1 MSAIDDIRK
10 RNPTAA
16 GLSDADIIRTISDQT
31 GIDPAT
37 VASDFGVKQNDPG
50 FWTSFKQGLGAN
62 LEGVGQAIDDASD
75 GRPGA
80 LTRYG
85 RDVQFRNPSSAAS
98 ESWDGFK
105 EHPWE
110 GLKQFAGSALG
121 STAPSLAMAL
131 IPGMQPE
138 AAASAGV
145 AMRGL
150 QLARS
155 LPAQALVAAAPSYGQ
170 IRNDQREQ
178 GLGDEPGAVGRA
190 ALGALATGGV
200 EVGFGVQGA
209 LNRFNN
215 RAAREAVVDE
225 FGRTPMR
232 TLAKNWGRSALEEG
246 GEEIIQQPIQ
256 QAAAYQDPTTPEN
269 LRDTAWSGFG
279 GLVGGAFLG
288 PMGAAP
294 MAVRHAQINGRI
306 ATDLLNPDAP
316 LSQQQDAALWQRAFD
331 TRDLG
336 AEQAAAN
343 YGQTM
348 EEVNRQ
354 RLGSLYWGQPVD
366 LLADVQTNEAARE
379 EARSRFDAFRGRE
392 ARAGFLRDLE
402 GAPHDNPLYAAIP
415 TPVDNYLRQYREDHT
430 PVGENYSLPIPGA
443 FVRGQLPEQA
453 TPGYYDGG
461 EEVQP
466 ATPNNRQGSFVDQ
479 LDMTLQPGYARTQV
493 ANDTSVGLPGNTAPT
508 GQFDESGTLANLRAA
523 TVQQLVPM
531 LQNGGEPAYSHMT
544 RLAITSRE
552 PDLMAKVARAASI
565 ARQFRDER
573 VAAVTGKKTPKAAKV
588 VPAKGTTPQ
597 PVVQPQAVN
606 VPQRRQAR
614 VELRQKL
621 EDAKRSQAITE
632 DSYLLLRNALDTGA
646 KVEKVKADLDK
657 AAKEVADAK
666 APNTFDNRADFTD
679 WALNRVGAKEHEAE
693 AYKRWKAIG
702 EFAGEEPASFDMLTQ
717 VFPEQ
722 TRGKGK
728 GKKPTHTTVQ
738 NRMKVLH
745 QLVSDL
751 EAKHLS
757 EAQNESVQTEEV
769 TPGEAISEE
778 EAKTGLTQRGQS
790 ADSVVHPEAE
800 GEDKDT
806 ETHGDSGAVGAEVTK
821 RGRKEWEA
829 RSTGEEAIKFD
840 DLAPEMQVAWSDT
853 VGSLD
858 ESRGETSAKAYLDK
872 KHSEFV
878 SGLEAAGYT
887 VEAST
892 GKRTVKA
899 LSEKDTTGADAAR
912 AKVLAEAI
920 LTGDT
925 DVAVELLQLLDG
937 KTGATL
943 MQMLRTRFSMPRTAV
958 TPKAAVEYLVGK
970 FNTLRAAVVE
980 RSNEMAKVWG
990 PGFDSL
996 PEAAKLDFY
1005 EAVEGVGDMVNTPSI
1020 LRQIKGDI
1028 LNEYGIRQAAES
1040 VPANARRDESSDAQ
1054 RPELRGNGEGVATS
1068 GQDQSASGPTVTTK
1082 KRRTIA
1088 REEVK
1093 RSTNSEATKVTTPT
1107 TVAAIRSHLKGL
1119 FFSGHRFDSKVVV
1132 VQSSAGLDPE
1142 LRSKHDGNTQAFV
1155 KNGKVYLIA
1164 NNIQQGNELAVFLHE
1179 VGVHLGME
1187 KLLGPENYAKL
1198 VEQVKQWAENSD
1210 GKEGELARKALR
1222 RTLNAEEN
1230 LGEEYGQKDFD
1241 DELLAYFV
1249 EESVLSGTNP
1259 TAISKAGGP
1268 MANWFRTFWAAVKI
1282 ALRKFGLDRIE
1293 QLSAQNLVDIAYGAA
1308 RLELEGTWH
1317 GTAAD
1322 FRNFNHTYMGSGE
1335 GAQAFGW
1342 GTYLAQRVGIAKGYW
1357 KQDVGRKYAAPNL
1370 VDKDGNKIKR
1380 IWNGPLGSAHNALVQ
1395 ANGDYAAARAAQT
1408 GFGSKPVLAALDVM
1422 EKEGVSVR
1430 LDNPEGSL
1438 MRVDVN
1444 VHDDEFLDWDKP
1456 LSEQSEV
1463 VKKALEQKFIS
1474 KQMDK
1479 MTGEGWSEPGENF
1492 YRWLEAG
1499 FGSDKKASEYLDSIG
1514 IKGIKFLD
1522 STSRDYANAKFKIEE
1537 AGPFR
1542 TRLEKKKPW
1551 TVEIER
1557 NGGYRTMNF
1566 ATKAEAEAWVAEKKT
1581 ATRNLVVFNDKNIV
1595 RVATQ
1600 RGARLDSS
1608 SIKYSKADDGVFHRK
1623 QTVETLKFKDVSG
1636 NEYEETVVSFPF
1648 ATHPHVREAVKE
1660 ALNGPMRGVFSLVKG
1675 IYFYE
1680 GRDDFVCQHPDG
1692 AMIVLSK
1699 TTVSGGKA
1707 AAKVTL
1713 DHELAHVADNASV
1726 TEGGIFSNSALF
1738 DVAVSRARKLHAS
1751 LPKGNPIHD
1760 FLDYPFNPAYDESK
1774 TDLATR
1780 MEVYAQLVSAVQH
1793 PGLAALLNKH
1803 SPVLYQIAK
1812 EALDEIQQTYPG
1824 NAAVEN
1830 ARGVSRQSEQNV
1842 GRSGQSATQAQ
1853 FRRNQRQDSQENF
1866 LTQAQ
1871 DKVSDSLVN
1880 SRGGFKKHLLGWL
1893 TLEQLSDVVERMVDK
1908 ASSATV
1914 TTYNAVMTKMQQASK
1929 EIVYRASMIDEKW
1942 ASVSPAVAAKLS
1954 NVMRTATR
1962 YGFDPEAE
1970 KPGNDFQQK
1979 LAAEFNAL
1987 PVEAKELYKQVR
1999 DFYAGL
2005 YNERRDI
2012 LLKAAES
2019 TKDAAG
2025 NTAEVKRLLKAV
2037 KGPYFPLMRIGE
2049 WYSVGMSKEV
2059 KALMD
2064 KKKTDGLSA
2073 AEEKQLTALRKDAKH
2088 YVARGHLT
2096 RAEAV
2101 RSAKELESMGFSN
2114 WNTASSKLQNEV
2126 RTLPDFQKLEAAL
2139 VAELPKAVQDKARN
2153 MVAEMYFAALA
2164 DNSALKQLMHR
2175 EGIYGE
2181 ETDMRRVFA
2190 ATALSS
2196 AHHIS
2201 RMKYADDLSAAMM
2214 AVRNAASDQTGDDT
2228 MRMVENELTKRVELA
2243 MDNEHSDFANRLLQT
2258 SYFAHLGLS
2267 PAFVLTNM
2275 SQVPMITAP
2284 WLVAR
2289 HGFGASTRSIVAA
2302 YSDVTK
2308 MMKSTYSGGN
2318 LLAELKWDSVLN
2330 EDESKLFRDLID
2342 RNKLDITIEADLGS
2356 VANMQNTKLDKY
2368 IKLANAPVRITEL
2381 ANRAVTG
2388 LSAYR
2393 LGRSKGMSHD
2403 AAVDYAAKAVTETQ
2417 LDYSALNAPRH
2428 MRSVFGSKTI
2438 AKLMFQFRKY
2448 QQGMLYLIVKNFHD
2462 AFKAADPE
2470 ERRIARTTL
2479 YGLFTMSGAMAG
2491 AIGLPFAGAVT
2502 FIANAIAGGFGDG
2515 DDPFDA
2521 EVELR
2526 NLLADAVGA
2535 DAAEVFMKGLP
2546 TLVGADLSKR
2556 VGMGDL
2562 ASPLPFMRQGK
2573 TGSEKLDKAM
2583 LASLGASYGMM
2594 QQIADGLGEM
2604 ASGDFAKGAEKVLPL
2619 KVASNLIRTAR
2630 YADEGLTNKNG
2641 ELVLAPEKFS
2651 SWDLALRA
2659 AGFQP
2664 TIEADYYAANQAVE
2678 SAKQAASDAR
2688 TKLLRDYAQSTL
2700 KGEDTTGIEQKMQDY
2715 NERHPEK
2722 GYRIDFSAKLKAI
2735 QTRVKMQNE
2744 RNEVG
2749 VKTDA
2754 RSQPFLQRARF
2765 AE

>member
-1 MSAIDDIRK
+1 MATIADFRTLPQFS
-10 RNPTAA
+10 
-16 GLSDADIIRTISDQT
+16 GMSDADIIGELSQQYDVSPSELAGTL
-31 GIDPAT
+31 
-37 VASDFGVKQNDPG
+37 GVKQNDPG

-62 LEGVGQAIDDASD
+62 LEGVGQAIDDSSD

-98 ESWDGFK
+98 ESWEGFK

-121 STAPSLAMAL
+121 STAPSLALAL

-145 AMRGL
+145 ALRGL

-209 LNRFNN
+209 LNRFNS

-246 GEEIIQQPIQ
+246 GEEIVQQPIQ

-331 TRDLG
+331 ARDLG

-379 EARSRFDAFRGRE
+379 EAQARFDAFRSRE

-466 ATPNNRQGSFVDQ
+466 ATPNNRQGSFVEQ

-493 ANDTSVGLPGNTAPT
+493 ANDTSVGLPGSTAPT
-508 GQFDESGTLANLRAA
+508 GQFGESGTLANLRAA
-523 TVQQLVPM
+523 TVQQLVPI
-531 LQNGGEPAYSHMT
+531 LQNGGDGAYAHLSQ
-544 RLAITSRE
+544 LALTSRE
-552 PDLMAKVARAASI
+552 PALLAKVAQAARI
-565 ARQFRDER
+565 ARQFQAER
-573 VAAVTGKKTPKAAKV
+573 VAATAKKSKQTKGKAKQAA
-588 VPAKGTTPQ
+588 PAA
-597 PVVQPQAVN
+597 PVVKQAPVQVPQQPAS

-657 AAKEVADAK
+657 AAKEVADAR

-751 EAKHLS
+751 EVKHLS

-778 EAKTGLTQRGQS
+778 EAKTGLTQRSQS

-806 ETHGDSGAVGAEVTK
+806 EQHGDSGAVGAEVTK

-840 DLAPEMQVAWSDT
+840 DLAPEMQVAWSDA
-853 VGSLD
+853 VGSAEEAHRKVTTAKDLGKQSTD
-858 ESRGETSAKAYLDK
+858 AESATGGGREVTIKAYLDK
-872 KHSEFV
+872 LHSDFV
-878 SGLEAAGYT
+878 AGVDAANLTQDSSGEGA
-887 VEAST
+887 
-892 GKRTVKA
+892 RTVKA

-912 AKVLAEAI
+912 AKVLAESI

-925 DVAVELLQLLDG
+925 DVAAELQQLLEG

-1040 VPANARRDESSDAQ
+1040 VPANARGNESSDAQ
-1054 RPELRGNGEGVATS
+1054 RPELRGDGEGVATS
-1068 GQDQSASGPTVTTK
+1068 GQDQGASGPTVATK
-1082 KRRTIA
+1082 KRRTVA
-1088 REEVK
+1088 REEG
-1093 RSTNSEATKVTTPT
+1093 
-1107 TVAAIRSHLKGL
+1107 VAAG
-1119 FFSGHRFDSKVVV
+1119 
-1132 VQSSAGLDPE
+1132 
-1142 LRSKHDGNTQAFV
+1142 
-1155 KNGKVYLIA
+1155 
-1164 NNIQQGNELAVFLHE
+1164 
-1179 VGVHLGME
+1179 
-1187 KLLGPENYAKL
+1187 
-1198 VEQVKQWAENSD
+1198 
-1210 GKEGELARKALR
+1210 
-1222 RTLNAEEN
+1222 
-1230 LGEEYGQKDFD
+1230 
-1241 DELLAYFV
+1241 
-1249 EESVLSGTNP
+1249 
-1259 TAISKAGGP
+1259 
-1268 MANWFRTFWAAVKI
+1268 
-1282 ALRKFGLDRIE
+1282 
-1293 QLSAQNLVDIAYGAA
+1293 
-1308 RLELEGTWH
+1308 
-1317 GTAAD
+1317 
-1322 FRNFNHTYMGSGE
+1322 
-1335 GAQAFGW
+1335 
-1342 GTYLAQRVGIAKGYW
+1342 
-1357 KQDVGRKYAAPNL
+1357 
-1370 VDKDGNKIKR
+1370 
-1380 IWNGPLGSAHNALVQ
+1380 NAL
-1395 ANGDYAAARAAQT
+1395 
-1408 GFGSKPVLAALDVM
+1408 
-1422 EKEGVSVR
+1422 
-1430 LDNPEGSL
+1430 
-1438 MRVDVN
+1438 
-1444 VHDDEFLDWDKP
+1444 
-1456 LSEQSEV
+1456 
-1463 VKKALEQKFIS
+1463 
-1474 KQMDK
+1474 
-1479 MTGEGWSEPGENF
+1479 
-1492 YRWLEAG
+1492 
-1499 FGSDKKASEYLDSIG
+1499 
-1514 IKGIKFLD
+1514 
-1522 STSRDYANAKFKIEE
+1522 
-1537 AGPFR
+1537 
-1542 TRLEKKKPW
+1542 
-1551 TVEIER
+1551 
-1557 NGGYRTMNF
+1557 
-1566 ATKAEAEAWVAEKKT
+1566 
-1581 ATRNLVVFNDKNIV
+1581 
-1595 RVATQ
+1595 
-1600 RGARLDSS
+1600 
-1608 SIKYSKADDGVFHRK
+1608 FHRK

-1648 ATHPHVREAVKE
+1648 ATHPHIRKILVDIQ
-1660 ALNGPMRGVFSLVKG
+1660 NGPMAGTFANIEG
-1675 IYFYE
+1675 FYLYD
-1680 GRDDFVCQHPDG
+1680 GKDDFAYKNADG
-1692 AMIVLSK
+1692 TFKIVLSK
-1699 TTVSGGKA
+1699 TTANDSYENA
-1707 AAKVTL
+1707 RLTIN
-1713 DHELAHVADNASV
+1713 HELAHVADEADAVRGGTLSNTPMMGIITAKARQLYNRLP
-1726 TEGGIFSNSALF
+1726 EGHPIKEL
-1738 DVAVSRARKLHAS
+1738 LH
-1751 LPKGNPIHD
+1751 
-1760 FLDYPFNPAYDESK
+1760 YPFDAQWVESQ
-1774 TDLATR
+1774 TPRALR
-1780 MEVYAQLVSAVQH
+1780 MEVFAQLVAAVQH
-1793 PGLAALLNKH
+1793 PALARELQAVSPALHQFAKDSLNEIEAKGSAYQTTNRADLAAG
-1803 SPVLYQIAK
+1803 VQG
-1812 EALDEIQQTYPG
+1812 Q
-1824 NAAVEN
+1824 AVRR
-1830 ARGVSRQSEQNV
+1830 AEQA
-1842 GRSGQSATQAQ
+1842 RSGESQR
-1853 FRRNQRQDSQENF
+1853 FRRGQTEQREAAPSF

-1871 DKVSDSLVN
+1871 GKVADSLVN

-1914 TTYNAVMTKMQQASK
+1914 TAYNAVMTKMQQASK

-1970 KPGNDFQQK
+1970 KPGNDFQRK

-1987 PVEAKELYKQVR
+1987 PSEAKELYKQVR

-2012 LLKAAES
+2012 LLKAAEG

-2025 NTAEVKRLLKAV
+2025 NSAEVKRLLKAV

-2073 AEEKQLTALRKDAKH
+2073 AEEKQLAALRKNAKH

-2139 VAELPKAVQDKARN
+2139 VAELPKAVQAKARN

-2302 YSDVTK
+2302 YNDVTK

-2330 EDESKLFRDLID
+2330 EDESKLFRALID

-2526 NLLADAVGA
+2526 NLLADAMGA

-2619 KVASNLIRTAR
+2619 KVASNMIRTAR

-2641 ELVLAPEKFS
+2641 ELILAPEKFS

-2749 VKTDA
+2749 VKTDT

-2765 AE
+2765 AENT